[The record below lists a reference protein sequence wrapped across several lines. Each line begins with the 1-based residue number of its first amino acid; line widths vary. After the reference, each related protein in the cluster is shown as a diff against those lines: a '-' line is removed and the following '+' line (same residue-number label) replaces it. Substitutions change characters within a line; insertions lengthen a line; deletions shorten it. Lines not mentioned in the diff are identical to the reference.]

1 MTPLE
6 EKKTAASEA
15 EATNEKVPYRT
26 AFYYLLGF
34 LAIAFVF
41 FAGVCFINSR
51 KAAAALRYSAL
62 TELALPETSAPVQE
76 PATVNAAGKINVNTA
91 DAALLETLPGIG
103 EAKAKKIIEYRNYY
117 GVITQGSDLLK
128 IDGIGESTL
137 AQILPY
143 ITFTDEP

>member
-6 EKKTAASEA
+6 EKKNAAPET
-15 EATNEKVPYRT
+15 ETTKDKVPYRT

-34 LAIAFVF
+34 LAIAFAF

-62 TELALPETSAPVQE
+62 SGISIPETAADQT

-103 EAKAKKIIEYRNYY
+103 EAKAKKIMEYRSYY
-117 GVITQGSDLLK
+117 GPITEAADLLK

-137 AQILPY
+137 AKILPY
-143 ITFTDEP
+143 IAFADEP